1 MKIFSKT
8 VRAVIALCAV
18 VALAACRPEA
28 PAPVPLPETSGGAT
42 PDVTAGIETLA
53 AELIA
58 SDPDISGAAV
68 LTADN
73 GDLILAA
80 ALDGLTPGAYA
91 IHVHDGTD
99 CAGTNSDRAGPRY
112 SRPGEAERLADSGQ
126 PPAGAFGGFD
136 VGSTR
141 QAKFS
146 IEKSAELEPAQF
158 LGLAVVVHAGADSAS
173 GEPTG
178 RLVACGVLKPIA
190 R

>member
-1 MKIFSKT
+1 
-8 VRAVIALCAV
+8 
-18 VALAACRPEA
+18 
-28 PAPVPLPETSGGAT
+28 VPLPETSGAA

-53 AELIA
+53 AELLA
-58 SDPDISGAAV
+58 SDSAISGAAV

-73 GDLILAA
+73 GELILAA
-80 ALDGLTPGAYA
+80 ALDGLAPGAYA
-91 IHVHDGTD
+91 IHVHRGTNCTGTD
-99 CAGTNSDRAGPRY
+99 ADSAGARFSL
-112 SRPGEAERLADSGQ
+112 PGDAERLADSGQ

-146 IEKSAELEPAQF
+146 IEKGSDLEPARF

-178 RLVACGVLKPIA
+178 RLVACGELRPIA

>member
-1 MKIFSKT
+1 MIT
-8 VRAVIALCAV
+8 VSSSVRGVAVFCAAV
-18 VALAACRPEA
+18 VLAACRPEA
-28 PAPVPLPETSGGAT
+28 PAPVPLPETSGAA
-42 PDVTAGIETLA
+42 PDVAAGIETLA

-58 SDPDISGAAV
+58 INPAISGAAV
-68 LTADN
+68 LTAD
-73 GDLILAA
+73 GGELILAA

-91 IHVHDGTD
+91 IHVHDGTN
-99 CAGTNSDRAGPRY
+99 CAGSDNDGAGERF
-112 SRPGEAERLADSGQ
+112 SLPGEAQRLADSGQ

-146 IEKSAELEPAQF
+146 IEKVSDLKPARF

-178 RLVACGVLKPIA
+178 RLVACGELRPIA

>member
-1 MKIFSKT
+1 MSAFSAWAGRVVT
-8 VRAVIALCAV
+8 LCAAM
-18 VALAACRPEA
+18 ALAACRPEA
-28 PAPVPLPETSGGAT
+28 PAPVPLPETSGAA
-42 PDVTAGIETLA
+42 PDLAAGIETLA

-58 SDPDISGAAV
+58 SNPAISGAAV

-73 GDLILAA
+73 GELILAA
-80 ALDGLTPGAYA
+80 ALDGLAPGAYA
-91 IHVHDGTD
+91 IHVHNGTTCTGTD
-99 CAGTNSDRAGPRY
+99 DDSAGPRF
-112 SRPGEAERLADSGQ
+112 SLPGDAERLADSGQ

-146 IEKSAELEPAQF
+146 IEKVSELEPARF

-178 RLVACGVLKPIA
+178 RLVACGELEPIA

>member
-1 MKIFSKT
+1 MALSA
-8 VRAVIALCAV
+8 RARLAAPLCVAV
-18 VALAACRPEA
+18 VISACRPEA
-28 PAPVPLPETSGGAT
+28 PAPQPLPEASGAL
-42 PDVTAGIETLA
+42 PDITAGIDTLA

-58 SDPDISGAAV
+58 RNPAISGAAV

-73 GDLILAA
+73 GQLILAA

-91 IHVHDGTD
+91 IHVHNGTS
-99 CAGTNSDRAGPRY
+99 CAGTNTDSAGARF
-112 SRPGEAERLADSGQ
+112 SLPGDAERLADSGQ

-146 IEKSAELEPAQF
+146 IEKDSDLEPARF

-178 RLVACGVLKPIA
+178 RLVACGELRPIA